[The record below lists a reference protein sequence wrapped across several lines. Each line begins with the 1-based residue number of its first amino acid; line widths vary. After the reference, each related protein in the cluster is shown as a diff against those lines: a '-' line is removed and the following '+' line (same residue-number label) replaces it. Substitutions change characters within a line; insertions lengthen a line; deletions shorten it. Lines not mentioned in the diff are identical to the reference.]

1 MPMNDTGNI
10 QITVG
15 QLWTLIGV
23 TIGIV
28 ASLIGLLWNLML
40 ERLKRCESRLDTGLG
55 TFSEIKER
63 HIGLQTD
70 HKNFVDNL
78 KEHERS
84 SDKYRESTDKKIAD
98 IDKTLGQQITRC
110 NEKNHK

>member
-1 MPMNDTGNI
+1 MPTNDTGNI

-23 TIGIV
+23 TVGII
-28 ASLIGLLWNLML
+28 ASLIGLLWNLIL
-40 ERLKRCESRLDTGLG
+40 ERLKRCEIRLDTG
-55 TFSEIKER
+55 TDVFSSIKEKYV
-63 HIGLQTD
+63 GLQTD
-70 HKNFVDNL
+70 HKNFVDGL

-84 SDKYRESTDKKIAD
+84 SDKYREGTDKKIAD

-110 NEKNHK
+110 SEKIHK

>member
-1 MPMNDTGNI
+1 MPTNDSGTI

-23 TIGIV
+23 TVGII
-28 ASLIGLLWNLML
+28 ASMIGLLWNLML
-40 ERLKRCESRLDTGLG
+40 ERLKRCESRLDSDTHVL
-55 TFSEIKER
+55 SEIKEK
-63 HIGLQTD
+63 HVGLQAD

-98 IDKTLGQQITRC
+98 IDKTLGQQIARC
-110 NEKNHK
+110 LEKNHK